1 MIDIQGLLTNTVEG
15 IRSVIVT
22 LKSIIFG
29 LSTEFNILVLLGVSV
44 GLGFLFVRYLERSK
58 LRMYAII
65 VSSVLIFLL
74 LMFA

>member
-65 VSSVLIFLL
+65 VSTLLIFLL